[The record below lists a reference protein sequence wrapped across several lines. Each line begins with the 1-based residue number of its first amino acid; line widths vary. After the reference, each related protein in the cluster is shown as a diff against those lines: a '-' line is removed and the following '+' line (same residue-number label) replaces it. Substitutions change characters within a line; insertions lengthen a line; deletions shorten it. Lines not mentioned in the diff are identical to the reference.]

1 MKRITLFT
9 QKNCAHCKDAQQY
22 MKMKSYPFRLVDV
35 ATPQGRKELS
45 RTGARSV
52 PVIKI
57 GDSVLMGW
65 NMTKFEKL
73 LHEKDE

>member
-22 MKMKSYPFRLVDV
+22 MTMKSYPFRLIDV
-35 ATPQGRKELS
+35 TTPQGRKELS

-57 GDSVLMGW
+57 GDSTLMGW
-65 NMTKFEKL
+65 DMTKFEKL
-73 LHEKDE
+73 LHEKN

>member
-9 QKNCAHCKDAQQY
+9 QKNCGHCKDAQQY
-22 MKMKSYPFRLVDV
+22 MKTKKYPFRLVDV

-45 RTGARSV
+45 RTGARSI

-65 NMTKFEKL
+65 NMAKFEQL
-73 LHEKDE
+73 LHQKE